1 MTFIRGLHNLHSL
14 KEKSVVTI
22 GSFDGVHI
30 GHQAIVQQVKQ
41 ASEALQIPSVV
52 MTFEPQPREF
62 FSAERAPARLMRL
75 RDKIDTLVSMG
86 VDQVLCL
93 QFNRQLRN
101 LSAADFVDQ
110 VLVRGLG
117 VKHLIVGDDFHFGCD
132 RRGDFAMLAEQG
144 KHYGFDVSDTA
155 TVEIDGRRVSSS
167 LVRECVEQTD
177 FVRAAQLLG
186 RPFSISGVVGYGQQL
201 GRELGFP
208 TANVQLNRFSAPLSG
223 VFAVLVNI
231 AGTLYR
237 GAANVGLRPT
247 VGDLVKPILE
257 VHLLDFKGDLYG
269 QRIAVEFVHKIRDEQ
284 KFTGIEQLV
293 ATITQDV
300 EMIRQWFLQAEPET
314 TSIEN

>member
-1 MTFIRGLHNLHSL
+1 
-14 KEKSVVTI
+14 
-22 GSFDGVHI
+22 
-30 GHQAIVQQVKQ
+30 
-41 ASEALQIPSVV
+41 
-52 MTFEPQPREF
+52 
-62 FSAERAPARLMRL
+62 
-75 RDKIDTLVSMG
+75 
-86 VDQVLCL
+86 
-93 QFNRQLRN
+93 
-101 LSAADFVDQ
+101 
-110 VLVRGLG
+110 
-117 VKHLIVGDDFHFGCD
+117 
-132 RRGDFAMLAEQG
+132 MLAEQG

-167 LVRECVEQTD
+167 LVRECVEQAD

>member
-1 MTFIRGLHNLHSL
+1 
-14 KEKSVVTI
+14 
-22 GSFDGVHI
+22 
-30 GHQAIVQQVKQ
+30 
-41 ASEALQIPSVV
+41 
-52 MTFEPQPREF
+52 
-62 FSAERAPARLMRL
+62 
-75 RDKIDTLVSMG
+75 
-86 VDQVLCL
+86 
-93 QFNRQLRN
+93 
-101 LSAADFVDQ
+101 
-110 VLVRGLG
+110 
-117 VKHLIVGDDFHFGCD
+117 
-132 RRGDFAMLAEQG
+132 
-144 KHYGFDVSDTA
+144 
-155 TVEIDGRRVSSS
+155 
-167 LVRECVEQTD
+167 
-177 FVRAAQLLG
+177 
-186 RPFSISGVVGYGQQL
+186 L